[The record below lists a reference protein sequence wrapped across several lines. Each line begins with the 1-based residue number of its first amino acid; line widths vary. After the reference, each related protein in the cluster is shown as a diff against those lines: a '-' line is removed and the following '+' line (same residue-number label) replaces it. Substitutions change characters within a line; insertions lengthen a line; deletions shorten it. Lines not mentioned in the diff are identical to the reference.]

1 MTSEDHL
8 NEARTLGER
17 IAEVIRTN
25 EQAPKKT
32 LPSEELQK
40 LKAAAGRLD
49 RLLSDAAHAE
59 TDELKN
65 AVTKL
70 DQMLKNI
77 SAGKEI
83 APALRIRKDK

>member
-32 LPSEELQK
+32 LAREELQK

-59 TDELKN
+59 TEELKN

-77 SAGKEI
+77 SAGKDV